1 MMVNNT
7 YKHNNG
13 STDHHSDHE
22 DNSTPETTVIINCV
36 LNAPLMLISI
46 LGNALVLA
54 AIIRTPSIR
63 STHMIMLCS
72 LAVSDFLV
80 GLIAQPLFIADKLT
94 KDPLQNNLVVTVA
107 FSVCGVSLLT
117 MTTLSVDRFLALHYH
132 MRYATLVTKSRVKFT
147 LIIIWLLNFLA
158 SGLYFWNRRL
168 HSFLLGVST
177 AIYFVI
183 STFTYIRIYLIVRK
197 HQSLIYIQQQTVQS
211 SNTGNNMNMARLTRS
226 AFNIFL
232 FYIALLLCY
241 CPICVIL
248 TVFAT
253 SGKDWQNQRHFAHT
267 AVFLNSSINP
277 FLYCWRLREL
287 RTAIL
292 KTAKQMLCQQTEE
305 N

>member
-1 MMVNNT
+1 MI
-7 YKHNNG
+7 
-13 STDHHSDHE
+13 DQHSDNEE
-22 DNSTPETTVIINCV
+22 DSTPETFTVINCV

-80 GLIAQPLFIADKLT
+80 GLIAQPLFIADELT
-94 KDPLQNNLVVTVA
+94 KDPLLDNLVVTVTY
-107 FSVCGVSLLT
+107 SVCGVSLLT
-117 MTTLSVDRFLALHYH
+117 MTTLSVDRYLALHYH
-132 MRYATLVTKSRVKFT
+132 MRYATLVTEYRVKFT

-177 AIYFVI
+177 AIFFVI
-183 STFTYIRIYLIVRK
+183 STFTYIRIYLIARK

-211 SNTGNNMNMARLTRS
+211 SNTGNNMNIARLKRS

-241 CPICVIL
+241 CPIYVLL

-253 SGKDWQNQRHFAHT
+253 SGKDWQNEWNFAHT

-277 FLYCWRLREL
+277 LLYCWRLREL
-287 RTAIL
+287 RAAVV
-292 KTAKQMLCQQTEE
+292 KTVRQMLCKESVQ